1 MSRVKLIYQ
10 IMHNI
15 VMFKKFQTCIL
26 QVKYIATIPEVPHSQ
41 KKVIIVNW
49 RTPDIGWVK
58 CDTYSVS

>member
-41 KKVIIVNW
+41 KKG
-49 RTPDIGWVK
+49 DISKLENSRYWMGK
-58 CDTYSVS
+58 MRYL